1 MATKKTVKRIKLS
14 GGKAIV
20 QDDVAV
26 EAKVVKTKEIK
37 NEATPKSSKKVIER
51 LSGKSL
57 LTPVTGPAGY
67 FKGSWQELRQ
77 VRWPS
82 RKSTWGLTLAV
93 ILFTLFFVL
102 VILVLDAAFQFLFK
116 EVLLK

>member
-1 MATKKTVKRIKLS
+1 VAAKKTIKRIKLS

-20 QDDVAV
+20 EDGAETAAKNSSS
-26 EAKVVKTKEIK
+26 EAKPSRNSIK
-37 NEATPKSSKKVIER
+37 RPAAKNLLLPV
-51 LSGKSL
+51 SG
-57 LTPVTGPAGY
+57 PFGY

-82 RKSTWGLTLAV
+82 RRSTWGLTLAV

-102 VILVLDAAFQFLFK
+102 VILLLDAAFQFLFK

>member
-20 QDDVAV
+20 QDDVVV
-26 EAKVVKTKEIK
+26 EVGNTQDDAIS
-37 NEATPKSSKKVIER
+37 KSSKRAGKR
-51 LSGKSL
+51 PSGKSL
-57 LTPVTGPAGY
+57 LLPITGPAGY

-82 RKSTWGLTLAV
+82 RRSTWGLTLAV